1 MGNPNARAAFDAL
14 VEAID
19 WHGPISAGPAR
30 SPGLRNRGFGR
41 RLSRCRYTVLRA
53 ERRRWWKQYS
63 ARLVRRLG
71 KLDPEYA
78 PTKIRYSGWAG

>member
-1 MGNPNARAAFDAL
+1 MGSPSTRATFDAF
-14 VEAID
+14 VEALD
-19 WHGPISAGPAR
+19 WNGPISAGPR

-53 ERRRWWKQYS
+53 ERRKWWKRHS

-71 KLDPEYA
+71 KLDPEHA